1 MKYLFV
7 LFLIALNLSVFA
19 QQNNPKI
26 YQWSVAKNAHP
37 DTIFGITFE
46 KMKLKEVPK
55 ELQAFKQ
62 LNTLLFSNNKLSQL
76 PDFMGE
82 FNKLQS
88 LDISKNNFTVFPA
101 VICQLTELKRFIANR
116 NPMEYLPECVGYC
129 EKLVYVDLWDTPIGT
144 FPTSFKAL
152 KNLKK
157 LDLQGISYPESFQR
171 ELKQQMPTVEI
182 LFDAPCN
189 CLR

>member
-7 LFLIALNLSVFA
+7 LFLIVHKLSVVA
-19 QQNNPKI
+19 QQSQPKI

>member
-7 LFLIALNLSVFA
+7 LFLIVHKLSVVA
-19 QQNNPKI
+19 QQSQPKI
-26 YQWSVAKNAHP
+26 YPWNIAKNALP

-157 LDLQGISYPESFQR
+157 LDLQGISYPDSFQK
-171 ELKQQMPTVEI
+171 ELKEQMPTVEI